1 MMHAVRTKERFSM
14 QEWVTPAV
22 LEQVAQI
29 CRDAGAIIMP
39 YFEADG
45 MAFDN
50 KDDARKSQVTEADTA
65 AEAMILPLLRAL
77 APHVPIVAEEEMST
91 GHVPDISGGEF
102 WLVDPLDGTKEFIK
116 KIPEFTVNIGLI
128 RDGKPVLG
136 VVYSPASNHLYAG
149 STLLDTAYWIKGDA
163 APEPL
168 RVRKID
174 PDAITICLSRT
185 YGQSVDLTRFLERFT
200 VEKQVDAGSS
210 IKFCMVARGE
220 ADVYPRYGGSMEWDT
235 AAAHAVLNAAGGR
248 VCEINDG
255 PDLAYGK
262 TQFRNP
268 YFVAWGGTE
277 MTESERRAASAA

>member
-1 MMHAVRTKERFSM
+1 LTAKLQNAVAEAEEERIKTM

-22 LEQVAQI
+22 LAQVAQI

-39 YFEADG
+39 YFDAEG

-65 AEAMILPLLRAL
+65 AEDMILPALRAL
-77 APHVPIVAEEEMST
+77 APHVPIVAEEAAAA
-91 GHVPDISGGEF
+91 GDIPDVSGGEF

-128 RDGKPVLG
+128 RNGKPVLG

-149 STLLDTAYWIKGDA
+149 STILGTAYKEIDTA
-163 APEPL
+163 PQEPIS
-168 RVRKID
+168 VRKID
-174 PDAITICLSRT
+174 PAAITICLSRT
-185 YGQSVDLTRFLERFT
+185 YGGSVELTTFLERFT

-210 IKFCMVARGE
+210 IKFCLLARGE

-235 AAAHAVLNAAGGR
+235 AAAHAVLSAAGGR

-255 PDLAYGK
+255 PELAYGK
-262 TQFRNP
+262 PQFRNP
-268 YFVAWGGTE
+268 FFIAWGGE
-277 MTESERRAASAA
+277 EINAA

>member
-1 MMHAVRTKERFSM
+1 M

-22 LEQVAQI
+22 LEQVAVI
-29 CRDAGAIIMP
+29 CRQAGAIIMP
-39 YFEADG
+39 YFEADDL
-45 MAFDN
+45 AIEN

-65 AEAMILPLLRAL
+65 AEAMILPALRAL
-77 APHVPIVAEEEMST
+77 NPNVPIVAEEAVAA
-91 GHVPDISGGEF
+91 GDIPDVSGGEF

-128 RDGKPVLG
+128 RDGRPVLG

-149 STLLDTAYWIKGDA
+149 SSLLETAYWVKGEEA
-163 APEPL
+163 AVPL
-168 RVRKID
+168 RVRGID
-174 PDAITICLSRT
+174 AGGITICLSRT
-185 YGQSVDLTRFLERFT
+185 YGQSVDLTRFLERFR

-255 PDLAYGK
+255 PELRYGK

-268 YFVAWGGTE
+268 YFVAWGGE
-277 MTESERRAASAA
+277 EIGAASAT